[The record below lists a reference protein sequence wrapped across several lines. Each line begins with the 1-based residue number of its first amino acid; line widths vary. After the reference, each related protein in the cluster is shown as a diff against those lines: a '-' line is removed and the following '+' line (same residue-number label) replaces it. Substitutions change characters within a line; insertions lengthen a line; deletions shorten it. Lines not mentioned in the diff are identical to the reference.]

1 MLFRSAKH
9 SKQLTIQDKKE
20 KNTEIKNSNAN
31 YDNNS
36 IENKVIEKSL
46 DSQINF
52 DALDNANAY
61 YSERYGWTLRK
72 N

>member
-1 MLFRSAKH
+1 MN
-9 SKQLTIQDKKE
+9 KKDNNINI
-20 KNTEIKNSNAN
+20 KASYPIKNNTI
-31 YDNNS
+31 

-46 DSQINF
+46 DSKIDF
-52 DALDNANAY
+52 DVVDNANAY

>member
-1 MLFRSAKH
+1 MNK
-9 SKQLTIQDKKE
+9 KDKNLNE
-20 KNTEIKNSNAN
+20 EYTSSHET
-31 YDNNS
+31 NS

-46 DSQINF
+46 DSQISF
-52 DALDNANAY
+52 DAIDNSNAY

>member
-1 MLFRSAKH
+1 MN
-9 SKQLTIQDKKE
+9 
-20 KNTEIKNSNAN
+20 KNNYNLENKISTPKSNIS
-31 YDNNS
+31 S

-46 DSQINF
+46 DSKI
-52 DALDNANAY
+52 DLDVIDNANAY

>member
-1 MLFRSAKH
+1 MNKN
-9 SKQLTIQDKKE
+9 E
-20 KNTEIKNSNAN
+20 KNLIEDNKLKN
-31 YDNNS
+31 DRNS

-46 DSQINF
+46 DSVISY
-52 DALDNANAY
+52 DAIDNSNAY

>member
-1 MLFRSAKH
+1 MN
-9 SKQLTIQDKKE
+9 
-20 KNTEIKNSNAN
+20 KNNYNLENKISTPKSNNS
-31 YDNNS
+31 S

-46 DSQINF
+46 DTKI
-52 DALDNANAY
+52 DLDVIDNANAY